1 MDSQSIQTIVLA
13 KVGKTTRLVTAGNE
27 PVQFTTPLMWTPF
40 GVNSSSKEWMK
51 FTEYSV
57 SASIDSEDP
66 QKESFEAFSDAMDA
80 RVKDLVKNSF
90 DSFNTKTKHV
100 FDNPESVDAFKVCS
114 VLKENG
120 GYPKLMKM
128 TLTRN
133 QQTGVF
139 TTALFD
145 TAKTRIKMSDSDI
158 NDVIT
163 RGKAFK
169 AIVQCDKV
177 WVFNGMIGV
186 TWTISQLKFC
196 DRIQSTL
203 KDTDESSG
211 TPEVYTQLLID

>member
-1 MDSQSIQTIVLA
+1 
-13 KVGKTTRLVTAGNE
+13 
-27 PVQFTTPLMWTPF
+27 
-40 GVNSSSKEWMK
+40 
-51 FTEYSV
+51 
-57 SASIDSEDP
+57 
-66 QKESFEAFSDAMDA
+66 
-80 RVKDLVKNSF
+80 
-90 DSFNTKTKHV
+90 
-100 FDNPESVDAFKVCS
+100 
-114 VLKENG
+114 
-120 GYPKLMKM
+120 MKM

-196 DRIQSTL
+196 DRIQSTP

-211 TPEVYTQLLID
+211 TPDVYTQLLID